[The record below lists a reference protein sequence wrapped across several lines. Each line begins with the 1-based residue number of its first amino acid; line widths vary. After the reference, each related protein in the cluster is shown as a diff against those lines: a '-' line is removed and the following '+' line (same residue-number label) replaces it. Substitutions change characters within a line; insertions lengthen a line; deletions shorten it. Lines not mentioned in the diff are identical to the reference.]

1 MYEERFKGKIDQV
14 VILIVT
20 EDGATQTF
28 IKDKKDYL
36 PLLEPAIKEFNE
48 KFKID

>member
-1 MYEERFKGKIDQV
+1 MYEERFSQTIDQV

-20 EDGATQTF
+20 EDGAVQTF

-36 PLLEPAIKEFNE
+36 PLLEMAIKDFNE
-48 KFKID
+48 TNN